1 MDVREINHVEIH
13 AGDAIQ
19 ATQYNRYAFGFRV
32 VTEAGP
38 ETGLPGRLSANACPS
53 PSGTTS
59 TEAAAT
65 RSACASTRPRS
76 TASACDRGPRW
87 TCRTGT

>member
-19 ATQYNRYAFGFRV
+19 AAQYYRYAFGFRV

-38 ETGLPGRLSANACPS
+38 EAGLPRRLSTNARPS

-59 TEAAAT
+59 TEAAAM
-65 RSACASTRPRS
+65 RSACAPTRSRS
-76 TASACDRGPRW
+76 TASACDRGSGW
-87 TCRTGT
+87 TCRTAT